1 MKIILLILFL
11 IICPMLLGGGFVQV
25 MGMLSKKVPS
35 GRRLALFDFYN
46 AADSFSLGVLIL
58 LLIAGIS
65 NGISYFLSL
74 NVAYASRLF
83 SVLLILVLTVCYF
96 LTVIGSLAKF
106 KAATDRKPEEDEDS
120 DDKADDTGGVTSDI
134 GVGKKRKTPVNT
146 SSLVL
151 TILCVLLSLVPVAV
165 IIFSTPDFYGDQTLE
180 TVRSFQYTGEIYSV
194 NPLTGLSY
202 EVNGLPSRVPF
213 MCMPFFYTVLCNTF
227 GCDAALLIRRI
238 MPIFWLITGYTCFI
252 RIGNTIF
259 EDSKKRFIFYAVSVL
274 LLISAT
280 AAPTVIGFD
289 ALFSG
294 FRGISIVCLI
304 LTTWTVGTAL
314 KKKWPALIL
323 PVIIEPLITSTL
335 FGLGACIVI
344 GIGMLIVSIIMTK
357 GRRAA

>member
-11 IICPMLLGGGFVQV
+11 IICPLLLGGGFVQI
-25 MGMLSKKVPS
+25 MGMLSKKVPT
-35 GRRLALFDFYN
+35 GRKLALFEFSHT
-46 AADSFSLGVLIL
+46 ADSFSLGVLIL

-96 LTVIGSLAKF
+96 LTVIGSFAKF
-106 KAATDRKPEEDEDS
+106 KRAAEQKAAEGGADGEGEDGGASKTDGGAKKPARK
-120 DDKADDTGGVTSDI
+120 
-134 GVGKKRKTPVNT
+134 N
-146 SSLVL
+146 SSLVVL
-151 TILCVLLSLVPVAV
+151 TILCVLLSLVPIAI
-165 IIFSTPDFYGDQTLE
+165 IIFSSPDFYGDQTLE
-180 TVRSFQYTGEIYSV
+180 TVRAFQYTGEIYSV
-194 NPLTGLSY
+194 NPLTGLPY
-202 EVNGLPSRVPF
+202 GMEGLPSRVPF

-227 GCDAALLIRRI
+227 GCDATLLVWRI
-238 MPIFWLITGYTCFI
+238 MPIFWLIAGLSCFI

-294 FRGISIVCLI
+294 FRGISIVCLV

-314 KKKWPALIL
+314 KKKWPALLL

-335 FGLGACIVI
+335 FGLGACFVI
-344 GIGMLIVSIIMTK
+344 GIGMLIVNIVMTK

>member
-11 IICPMLLGGGFVQV
+11 IICPLLLGGGFVQV
-25 MGMLSKKVPS
+25 MGMLSKKVPT

-106 KAATDRKPEEDEDS
+106 KAATDRKPEDDE
-120 DDKADDTGGVTSDI
+120 TGDI
-134 GVGKKRKTPVNT
+134 SVGKKKKTPVN
-146 SSLVL
+146 SSALVL
-151 TILCVLLSLVPVAV
+151 MILCVLLSLVPIAV

-180 TVRSFQYTGEIYSV
+180 TVRAFQYTGEIYSV
-194 NPLTGLSY
+194 NPLTGLPY
-202 EVNGLPSRVPF
+202 EMNGLPSRVPF

-227 GCDAALLIRRI
+227 SCDAALLIRRI

-280 AAPTVIGFD
+280 AAPAVIGFD

-335 FGLGACIVI
+335 FGLGVCFVI